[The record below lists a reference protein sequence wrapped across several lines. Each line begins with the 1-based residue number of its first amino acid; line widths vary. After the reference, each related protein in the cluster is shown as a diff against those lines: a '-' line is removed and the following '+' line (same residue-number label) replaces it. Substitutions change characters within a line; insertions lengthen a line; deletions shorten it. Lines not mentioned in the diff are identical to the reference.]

1 MADLN
6 NFWHGFIV
14 FFTVVGIAGLFGL
27 IYMLSRAKKTSKAA
41 KVETMGHV
49 WDGDLE
55 ELNNPLPRWWL
66 NLFYIT
72 LVFGVGYLLLY
83 PGLGRFAGLLGWSQ
97 TSQYDG
103 EMKAANQVY
112 GPRYEMFK
120 SHDLMLLAQD
130 AEAIRIGARLYATY
144 CTGCHGS
151 DARGARGFPN
161 LRDDDW
167 LYGGTPEAIEASI
180 LNGRSGM
187 MPPWGAVLQT
197 EGVTNVTQ
205 YVLSLSG
212 RAHDA
217 AQATAGKEKFGQLC
231 AGCHGPSGGGNIAL
245 GAPNLTDAI
254 WLYGASPEAIATSI
268 RDGRTG
274 RMPAHAEFLGE
285 AKVRLL
291 AAYVFSLSTTVK
303 TAADTVQSTTAP

>member
-6 NFWHGFIV
+6 NFWHWFII
-14 FFTVVGIAGLFGL
+14 FFTVAGIAALFGL
-27 IYMLSRAKKTSKAA
+27 IYKLSRAKKTSKAN
-41 KVETMGHV
+41 VETMGHV

-83 PGLGRFAGLLGWSQ
+83 PGLGRFAGVLGWTQ
-97 TSQYDG
+97 TGQYDG
-103 EMKAANQVY
+103 EIKQATATYGPLYEKFRAQDIATLAAN
-112 GPRYEMFK
+112 P
-120 SHDLMLLAQD
+120 
-130 AEAIRIGARLYATY
+130 EANKIGSRLYATY

-161 LRDDDW
+161 LRDADW
-167 LYGGTPEAIEASI
+167 LYGGAPEIIEASI
-180 LNGRSGM
+180 LTGRTGM
-187 MPPWGAVLQT
+187 MPAWGAVLQAD
-197 EGVTNVTQ
+197 GVANVTQ

-217 AQATAGKEKFGQLC
+217 AAATVGKEKYAQLC
-231 AGCHGPSGGGNIAL
+231 IACHGPTGTGNPAL

-254 WLYGASPEAIATSI
+254 WLYGAAPEAIATSI
-268 RDGRTG
+268 RDGRNG
-274 RMPAHAEFLGE
+274 RMPAHAEFLGK

-291 AAYVFSLSTTVK
+291 AAYVFSLSTTTK
-303 TAADTVQSTTAP
+303 TAASAQPASAP